1 MKEKACKNC
10 QALTVESVC
19 PLCKS
24 TNLTEDYSGIIIILD
39 PKNSILAQ
47 KLNIDEEGRYALKVR

>member
-19 PLCKS
+19 PHCKS
-24 TNLTEDYSGIIIILD
+24 TNLNEDYSGIIIIID

-47 KLNIDEEGRYALKVR
+47 KLNINEEGRYALKVR